1 VSHELPKQDDMSPE
15 NIERWIGHSAM
26 SDPGRHDAAV
36 AELPSRVRA
45 LNGVVQGL
53 IIHTDWLSAYGVH
66 ESQFERVSRETVAVA
81 ERLALILDSD
91 PRPFHLCRP
100 PARRSVA
107 TCRDFALVL
116 CGFLRS
122 KGIAARL
129 RCGFADY
136 LGDGWEDH
144 WVCEYWDQAGQRRRL
159 NDSQIDDVLKA
170 KCEIAFD
177 PIDVPRHEF
186 MTAGQA
192 WTACR
197 AGKSDPDRFGHGKT
211 TGLWFIKVNVV
222 RDHYAI
228 NNRETSPWD
237 SWRSVPDSSRRVSDQ
252 DIAMMDTIAG
262 CPERPIVEI
271 APDWLA

>member
-1 VSHELPKQDDMSPE
+1 MNSE

-36 AELPSRVRA
+36 AELPSSVRA

-53 IIHTDWLSAYGVH
+53 IIHTDWLSAYGVN
-66 ESQFERVSRETVAVA
+66 ESQFERVSRETVPVA
-81 ERLALILDSD
+81 ERLALTLDGD
-91 PRPFHLCRP
+91 PGPLHRCRP
-100 PARRSVA
+100 PARRSVG

-116 CGFLRS
+116 CGLLRS
-122 KGIAARL
+122 KAIPARL

-136 LGDGWEDH
+136 LDDGWEDH
-144 WVCEYWDQAGQRRRL
+144 WVCEYWDQASQRWCL
-159 NDSQIDDVLKA
+159 SDSQIDDVLKE
-170 KCEIAFD
+170 KCGIAFD
-177 PIDVPRHEF
+177 PADVPRDEF

-197 AGKSDPDRFGHGKT
+197 TGKCAPDRFGHGKT

-237 SWRSVPDSSRRVSDQ
+237 SWRSAPDSSRRVSDQ
-252 DIAMMDTIAG
+252 DIAVMETIAA
-262 CPERPIVEI
+262 CPERPIVDI

>member
-1 VSHELPKQDDMSPE
+1 MDK
-15 NIERWIGHSAM
+15 IERWIGHSAM
-26 SDPGRHDAAV
+26 SDAGRHHAAL
-36 AELPSRVRA
+36 AELPSGVSA

-53 IIHTDWLSAYGVH
+53 IIHTDWLSSYGVH
-66 ESQFERVSRETVAVA
+66 ESQFERMSRETVPVA
-81 ERLALILDSD
+81 ERLALILKGD
-91 PRPFHLCRP
+91 PGPLHMRRP
-100 PARRSVA
+100 PARRSVG

-136 LGDGWEDH
+136 LNDGWEDH
-144 WVCEYWDQAGQRRRL
+144 WVCEYWDRANQVWRL
-159 NDSQIDDVLKA
+159 SDCQIDEVLKE

-177 PIDVPRHEF
+177 PTDVPRHQF

-197 AGKSDPDRFGHGKT
+197 TGKCEPDRFGHGNT

-228 NNRETSPWD
+228 NNRETSLWD
-237 SWRSVPDSSRRVSDQ
+237 SWRSASISRRHVSGQ
-252 DIAMMDTIAG
+252 DVAVVDNIAA
-262 CPERPIVEI
+262 CPQGPIVEI